1 MKLKA
6 QIMGEE
12 DIARALKRI
21 AHQIIEKNHGT
32 EDLCLIGIKTRGI
45 PLAWRIAGYIAEIE
59 NQMLEVG
66 ALDITLY
73 RDDLSKV
80 ATEPV
85 INGTNVPFS
94 IEDKTVVLIDDV
106 IFTGRTARAA
116 LDAIMELGR
125 PKRVQLAV
133 LVDRGHSELPIK
145 ANFVGKNIPSSK
157 DEVIAV
163 RLLEHDGETCVQI
176 YEKSDEKEEHN
187 EQTKFYNRV
196 SARRAPNNIKIILL
210 CSSAG
215 NCNVSCNC
223 YSSPYYRLPGFN
235 YYFCQ
240 WFGNTLLYSYNT

>member
-1 MKLKA
+1 MKFKA

-12 DIARALKRI
+12 DVARALKRI
-21 AHQIIEKNHGT
+21 AHQIVEKNHGT
-32 EDLCLIGIKTRGI
+32 KDLCLIGIKTRGI
-45 PLAWRIAGYIAEIE
+45 PLAWRIAGHIVEIE

-80 ATEPV
+80 AVEPV
-85 INGTNVPFS
+85 VNSTNVPFS
-94 IEDKTVVLIDDV
+94 IEGKTVVLVDDV

-125 PKRVQLAV
+125 PKRIQLAV

-163 RLLEHDGETCVQI
+163 RLAEHDGETGVQI
-176 YEKSDEKEEHN
+176 YEKSDEKE
-187 EQTKFYNRV
+187 
-196 SARRAPNNIKIILL
+196 
-210 CSSAG
+210 
-215 NCNVSCNC
+215 
-223 YSSPYYRLPGFN
+223 
-235 YYFCQ
+235 
-240 WFGNTLLYSYNT
+240 

>member
-176 YEKSDEKEEHN
+176 YEKSDEKE
-187 EQTKFYNRV
+187 
-196 SARRAPNNIKIILL
+196 
-210 CSSAG
+210 
-215 NCNVSCNC
+215 
-223 YSSPYYRLPGFN
+223 
-235 YYFCQ
+235 
-240 WFGNTLLYSYNT
+240 